1 MTGAAIDQHSA
12 ARAADA
18 DAGDGADAVAVAVL
32 RVWALGY

>member
-12 ARAADA
+12 ARAAV
-18 DAGDGADAVAVAVL
+18 AVAVADAVL